1 MGVSVLERRLGRNL
15 DVAASTSTDEP
26 MVITNDGY
34 YKEEIQETRKYVEI
48 QEVGHQTDSSRST
61 SPTISE

>member
-34 YKEEIQETRKYVEI
+34 YKEEIQETIKYVEI